1 MKKIAGF
8 ISFFFAMI
16 ILLMALIP
24 LFFKG
29 KVTRI
34 VQNKANEYLMAEV
47 SFDKLS
53 FNLFTDFPDVSVTIP
68 KLVVA
73 GVDSFVNDTLVK
85 ADKIK
90 ITVNLRSI
98 LSDAGVSI
106 KKIILEEPII
116 YAKVLSNG
124 TANWNIVRPDST
136 VKYVEDTT
144 TVRLHLKEIKIK
156 DAFLIY
162 DDNKSNIFVSMK
174 GWNGTLKGNLSSDR
188 SLLSTNSTVS
198 ALTFAYNKIPF
209 FHNLKLDANMSLDA
223 DFKNDTYTFKTN
235 GIKLNAI
242 DLSFDG
248 FIQFPDTSTTRFDLK
263 LNTGSIT
270 FKKFLSLIPAL
281 YSKDFETIKTSGDIK
296 INASVK
302 GDMFADNYPPFDLK
316 VEIENGF
323 FKYPTLP
330 ESVKDIFVNAHLY
343 SLGGSLDNARVD
355 ISKFHINMAGN
366 PFDLSLSISTPV
378 SDPEFKG
385 KVKGV
390 VDLGKL
396 TKVYPLEKGTK
407 IGGIFKA
414 DANASGRMSSI
425 DQKQYNKLSVIGSL
439 SAKNIVYKSQ
449 GKSDIEI
456 SNVEMKLSS
465 KELSLNSL
473 DLIIDK
479 NDFHAN
485 GKLSNYLSWF
495 LRDDMLMGNLFLE
508 SSYLNL
514 NDFMKKESMVV
525 KDTVPMLAFNI
536 PKNLDLSLIAK
547 AKTVQFNKVIL
558 KNVQAKMRVGEG
570 RVTFNNLSANA
581 LGGSIMIDGYYDS
594 NIKDKPEVSLGL
606 NFQNVRFNETF
617 NTFNVVKSLVPVFE
631 KTKGDFSLKMKFK
644 SDLNKYMDP
653 NLGSI
658 TGEGL
663 LQSQNIQISG
673 IKALDLLATT
683 IKRES
688 LKNIAPKDLK
698 IPFSIS
704 DGKIKTS
711 PFSINVSG
719 AKFIFEGST
728 GIDKTIDYK
737 VNAKLP
743 ESMTGNIIS
752 NIKGTIKGTFLKPIL
767 SLDTEDIA
775 KQALKGLSDQIL
787 EKATGKNTE
796 ETISKAKEEL
806 EKRAIEI
813 RTKAKATGDM
823 IIKQAENEGNKLIE
837 KANNPLLKAAAK
849 QTADVFK
856 NEAKKKAAELET
868 KAEKEIAE
876 MYESI
881 KN

>member
-1 MKKIAGF
+1 MKKITGF
-8 ISFFFAMI
+8 IAFFFAII

-24 LFFKG
+24 LFLKG

-47 SFDKLS
+47 SFNKLS
-53 FNLFTDFPDVSVTIP
+53 FNLFTDFPDVSVSIP
-68 KLVVA
+68 KLIVA
-73 GVDSFVNDTLVK
+73 GIDSFANDTLVK
-85 ADKIK
+85 AEKVK

-98 LSDAGVSI
+98 LSDAGVSV

-124 TANWNIVRPDST
+124 KANWDIVRPDSS

-144 TVRLHLKEIKIK
+144 TVRLHLREIKIK

-162 DDNKSNIFVSMK
+162 DDNKSDIFVSLK
-174 GWNGTLKGNLSSDR
+174 GWNGTLKGDLASDR

-198 ALTFAYNKIPF
+198 ALSFAYNKIPF
-209 FHNLKLDANMSLDA
+209 LQNLKLDANMSLDA
-223 DFKNDTYTFKTN
+223 DFENNTYTFKTN
-235 GIKLNAI
+235 SIKLNAI
-242 DLSFDG
+242 DMSFDG
-248 FIQFPDTSTTRFDLK
+248 FVQFPDTSTTRFDLK
-263 LNTGSIT
+263 LNTENIT

-281 YSKDFETIKTSGDIK
+281 YTKDFETLKTSGDLK
-296 INASVK
+296 INAYIK
-302 GDMFADNYPPFDLK
+302 GDMIADNYPPFDLK
-316 VEIENGF
+316 IEIENGF
-323 FKYPTLP
+323 FQYPTLP

-355 ISKFHINMAGN
+355 ISKFHFNMAGN
-366 PFDLSLSISTPV
+366 PFDLLLSISTPV

-385 KVKGV
+385 KMKGV

-396 TKVYPLEKGTK
+396 TKVYPLEKETK
-407 IGGIFKA
+407 LGGIFKA
-414 DANASGRMSSI
+414 DVNASGRMSSI
-425 DQKQYNKLSVIGSL
+425 DQKQYDKLSVNGSL
-439 SAKNIVYKSQ
+439 SAKNIVYKSY
-449 GKSDIEI
+449 GKSDIKI
-456 SNVEMKLSS
+456 TNAEMKLSS
-465 KELSLNSL
+465 KELSMNSL
-473 DLIIDK
+473 DMMIDK

-495 LRDDMLMGNLFLE
+495 LRDDMLKGNIYLE

-514 NDFMKKESMVV
+514 NDFMKKESSVV

-536 PKNLDLSLIAK
+536 PQNLDLNLIAN
-547 AKTVQFNKVIL
+547 AKTVQFNKMIL
-558 KNVQAKMRVGEG
+558 KNLQARMRVGEG

-581 LGGSIMIDGYYDS
+581 LGGLIMVDGYYDS
-594 NIKDKPEVSLGL
+594 KVKDKPEVSFGL
-606 NFQNVRFNETF
+606 NFQNVTFNETF
-617 NTFNVVKSLVPVFE
+617 KTFNVVKSLVPVFE

-683 IKRES
+683 IKKES

-711 PFSINVSG
+711 PFSINISDV
-719 AKFIFEGST
+719 KLIFEGST
-728 GIDKTIDYK
+728 GLDKTIDYK

-743 ESMTGNIIS
+743 ESMTGNFIS
-752 NIKGTIKGTFLKPIL
+752 NIKGTIKGTFLKPII

-775 KQALKGLSDQIL
+775 MQALKGLSDQIL

-796 ETISKAKEEL
+796 ETISKAKEEI
-806 EKRAIEI
+806 EKKAIEI
-813 RTKAKATGDM
+813 RAKAKAAGDM
-823 IIKQAENEGNKLIE
+823 IVKQAENEGNKLIE

-849 QTADVFK
+849 QTAEVFK
-856 NEAKKKAAELET
+856 NEAKKKAAELEA
-868 KAEKEIAE
+868 KAEKEITDL
-876 MYESI
+876 YESI
-881 KN
+881 KK